1 VVKQGVAD
9 ELQRRQRVWHLLF
22 RVAGATFA
30 NEFDISA
37 GNACCAIASFNNH
50 DHHHNFN
57 NDTDNF
63 GVYHCVFDN
72 DRNRNNNTTTNNTN
86 NSNISNNIISNN
98 NPNNITNFFGGD
110 AFCDAQWCVDD
121 ITIDVDIDPFADHGS
136 CWGFSRLSR
145 SDSFPPG
152 AIAGIAVGVLCCVC
166 ILLAILIALRRK
178 QTHDD
183 DAHGEENGAMEVRKL
198 ESTYASTGAV
208 LPDSGITYT
217 RATSALTKP
226 VVYDAVLPAPHNY
239 GVVPES
245 VTYDE
250 ALPMANTHTYGSGS
264 TSSTL
269 SSPYTSMPEAADQH
283 HPL

>member
-1 VVKQGVAD
+1 LPTTA
-9 ELQRRQRVWHLLF
+9 L
-22 RVAGATFA
+22 AGASP
-30 NEFDISA
+30 DS
-37 GNACCAIASFNNH
+37 
-50 DHHHNFN
+50 
-57 NDTDNF
+57 
-63 GVYHCVFDN
+63 
-72 DRNRNNNTTTNNTN
+72 
-86 NSNISNNIISNN
+86 
-98 NPNNITNFFGGD
+98 P
-110 AFCDAQWCVDD
+110 
-121 ITIDVDIDPFADHGS
+121 DP
-136 CWGFSRLSR
+136 
-145 SDSFPPG
+145 DSFPPG